1 MASEISMKPLDA
13 NTLAKERTDWA
24 ALRTRLASERTM
36 MAAIRTSLSLIGFGF
51 TIYKLFEAIRKA
63 TGEGGG
69 VPENSP
75 RRLGLTLISLG
86 IFVMVAFATQHWL
99 FIRKLRKESD
109 LHFPWSASMTVAAI
123 LALTGII
130 IFVAIV
136 THIG

>member
-1 MASEISMKPLDA
+1 MESETPNKPLDA

-51 TIYKLFEAIRKA
+51 TIVTFFETVRKA
-63 TGEGGG
+63 TGGE
-69 VPENSP
+69 PRSSP
-75 RRLGLTLISLG
+75 RRLGLTLVSLG

-109 LHFPWSASMTVAAI
+109 LHFPWSWSMTVAAG
-123 LALTGII
+123 LALTGIVV
-130 IFVAIV
+130 FVTIV
-136 THIG
+136 MQL